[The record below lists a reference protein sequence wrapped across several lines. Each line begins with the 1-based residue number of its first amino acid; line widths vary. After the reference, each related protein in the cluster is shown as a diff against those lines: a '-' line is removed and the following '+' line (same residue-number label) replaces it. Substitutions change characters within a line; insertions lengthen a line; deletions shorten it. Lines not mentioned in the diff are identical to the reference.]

1 MQWSTLPSECR
12 QRKDL
17 YLASWGDRGGKAST
31 FLGLP
36 RGIDPSNCIY
46 AARIPT

>member
-1 MQWSTLPSECR
+1 MVTLPTGCR

-36 RGIDPSNCIY
+36 WGIDPFHSILET
-46 AARIPT
+46 RTST